1 MKEQILNT
9 FADGAKL
16 SAAEVAAKLGKDFQ
30 RGGAAFP
37 YFSHVFTKLVK
48 AGAIIEV
55 APGVYSR
62 KINDISNQ
70 INLF

>member
-16 SAAEVAAKLGKDFQ
+16 SAAEVAAKLGKDYQ
-30 RGGAAFP
+30 RGGAAFT
-37 YFSHVFTKLVK
+37 YFSHVFAKLAK

-62 KINDISNQ
+62 KVKDLDNQ

>member
-16 SAAEVAAKLGKDFQ
+16 SAAEVAAKLGKHYQ
-30 RGGAAFP
+30 RGGAAFT
-37 YFSHVFTKLVK
+37 YFRHVFTKLVK
-48 AGAIIEV
+48 AGAIVEV
-55 APGVYSR
+55 TPGVYSR
-62 KINDISNQ
+62 KNNDISNQ